1 MRIIG
6 IDPGLRNTGWG
17 IIEFNSNRLV
27 HVDDGRISPPIS
39 SSIGE
44 RLLFLKN
51 KLTFIVEKYDP
62 NLSAIEQIFVGPGT
76 GSSLKLGMA
85 RGVSILVL
93 AKAGLSIKELPPKL
107 VKKSVT
113 GFGSASKNQIKSM
126 VEKLLNIEVPIRGQ
140 YIRVLFCEIGRI
152 LSHLLNIT
160 TQALDVGALTPSLW
174 GFEERE
180 TLMTFYERVSGSRLH
195 ANYFRPG
202 GVHKDLP
209 IGLSEDIIS
218 FCNTFWHKV

>member
-17 IIEFNSNRLV
+17 IIELIGNRLV
-27 HVDDGRISPPIS
+27 HVDDGRITPPSI

-51 KLTFIVEKYDP
+51 KLKVIVEKYDP

-93 AKAGLSIKELPPKL
+93 AQAGIGIKELPPKL
-107 VKKSVT
+107 VKKTVT
-113 GFGSASKNQIKSM
+113 GYGSASKDQIKSM
-126 VEKLLNIEVPIRGQ
+126 IEKLLNIIPKNEDSSDALAIAISAQ
-140 YIRVLFCEIGRI
+140 HIGYDNI
-152 LSHLLNIT
+152 NSKLSQNYNGLNAAIEKALLKEKN
-160 TQALDVGALTPSLW
+160 V
-174 GFEERE
+174 
-180 TLMTFYERVSGSRLH
+180 
-195 ANYFRPG
+195 
-202 GVHKDLP
+202 
-209 IGLSEDIIS
+209 
-218 FCNTFWHKV
+218 

>member
-27 HVDDGRISPPIS
+27 HIDDGKISPPTS

-51 KLTFIVEKYDP
+51 KLTYIIEKYDP
-62 NLSAIEQIFVGPGT
+62 NLSAIEHIFVGPGT

-93 AKAGLSIKELPPKL
+93 ANAGLSIKELPPKL

-113 GFGSASKNQIKSM
+113 GYGSASKDQIKSM
-126 VEKLLNIEVPIRGQ
+126 IEKLLKIVPKNEDSSDALAIAITAQHIGCDNINSKLTEDYNGLNSAIAKA
-140 YIRVLFCEIGRI
+140 
-152 LSHLLNIT
+152 LLKEKNI
-160 TQALDVGALTPSLW
+160 
-174 GFEERE
+174 
-180 TLMTFYERVSGSRLH
+180 
-195 ANYFRPG
+195 
-202 GVHKDLP
+202 
-209 IGLSEDIIS
+209 
-218 FCNTFWHKV
+218 

>member
-27 HVDDGRISPPIS
+27 HVDDGRISPLTS

-51 KLTFIVEKYDP
+51 KLTYIIEKYDP

-93 AKAGLSIKELPPKL
+93 ANAGLSIKELPPKL

-113 GFGSASKNQIKSM
+113 GYGSASKDQIKSM
-126 VEKLLNIEVPIRGQ
+126 IEKLLKVVPKNEDSSDALAIAITAQHIGCDNINSKLTEDYNGLNSAIAKA
-140 YIRVLFCEIGRI
+140 
-152 LSHLLNIT
+152 LLKEKNI
-160 TQALDVGALTPSLW
+160 
-174 GFEERE
+174 
-180 TLMTFYERVSGSRLH
+180 
-195 ANYFRPG
+195 
-202 GVHKDLP
+202 
-209 IGLSEDIIS
+209 
-218 FCNTFWHKV
+218 